1 MLYGF
6 IYKSFHLDYFTFHLV
21 GILMTVIFVG
31 GYSTLWGT
39 VLAAP
44 VLYGVPLLFPPEVA
58 SWRIVIYGA
67 LLILVLVLKPEGFIT
82 TRFVY
87 PHRTHAVAQ
96 RNQAVPNATDKED
109 A

>member
-1 MLYGF
+1 VLYGF
-6 IYKSFHLDYFTFHLV
+6 IFKSFHLDYFTFHVV

-44 VLYGVPLLFPPEVA
+44 VLYGVPLLFPSEVA

-67 LLILVLVLKPEGFIT
+67 LLILVMVLKPEGFIT

-87 PHRTHAVAQ
+87 RVERALSRRKPSISHSPPKEVA
-96 RNQAVPNATDKED
+96 
-109 A
+109 

>member
-1 MLYGF
+1 V
-6 IYKSFHLDYFTFHLV
+6 V

-87 PHRTHAVAQ
+87 RVE
-96 RNQAVPNATDKED
+96 RMLSRKQASIPNSTPKEVV
-109 A
+109 